1 MYTPFVMLLAGVV
14 GNIATL
20 PGQTNGVSPFTDF
33 LLGALPISRSQLSL
47 AYLAGTIFSALAMPA
62 VGAMYDRWGSR
73 KMGAAA
79 SLFLGASV
87 LAVSFADVAT
97 GALALLLPG
106 VAPAL
111 LATLVMSFGFFLV
124 RFFGQGT
131 LSMTSRNM
139 VMKWFDHR
147 RGMANAILGPLS
159 AIGFAF
165 APRFFN
171 TMIVAMGWRAA
182 WQAIG
187 FALVACV
194 VLFTLFTFRDP
205 SPEEQARI
213 REKAG
218 RARTGRLARFSLPEP
233 ARPERDYTLA
243 EARRTYSFWLFN
255 AVIGFSSLVSTGFT
269 FHVVSIFAMSGM
281 GRDEALAVFLP
292 ATLVAVA
299 VQAFGSVVSDYVR
312 LRSFAVLHMAG
323 VLMMMVSSLVLGPGL
338 SYWLLVFGLGLNTA
352 MMGINGVVVW
362 PRFFGLAH
370 LGRISGESFVWMVAG
385 SAFGPYAYS
394 LSEAFFGS
402 YDAAVRIF
410 ACLAAVLLA
419 LSWFAHNPNALAARR
434 SDGGGCP
441 FSR

>member
-1 MYTPFVMLLAGVV
+1 
-14 GNIATL
+14 
-20 PGQTNGVSPFTDF
+20 
-33 LLGALPISRSQLSL
+33 
-47 AYLAGTIFSALAMPA
+47 
-62 VGAMYDRWGSR
+62 
-73 KMGAAA
+73 MGAAA

-187 FALVACV
+187 LALVACV

-218 RARTGRLARFSLPEP
+218 RARTGRLARFSLLEP

-299 VQAFGSVVSDYVR
+299 VQAFGSIVSDYVR
-312 LRSFAVLHMAG
+312 LCSFAVLHMAG
-323 VLMMMVSSLVLGPGL
+323 VLMMISSLALGPGF

-370 LGRISGESFVWMVAG
+370 LGRISGESFVWIVAG

-402 YDAAVRIF
+402 YDAAVQLF
-410 ACLAAVLLA
+410 AGVAAVLLV
-419 LSWFAHNPNALAARR
+419 LSWFAHNPNALGA
-434 SDGGGCP
+434 GGRGVEECAS
-441 FSR
+441 SR

>member
-1 MYTPFVMLLAGVV
+1 MLLAGVV

-62 VGAMYDRWGSR
+62 V
-73 KMGAAA
+73 
-79 SLFLGASV
+79 
-87 LAVSFADVAT
+87 
-97 GALALLLPG
+97 
-106 VAPAL
+106 
-111 LATLVMSFGFFLV
+111 
-124 RFFGQGT
+124 
-131 LSMTSRNM
+131 
-139 VMKWFDHR
+139 
-147 RGMANAILGPLS
+147 
-159 AIGFAF
+159 
-165 APRFFN
+165 
-171 TMIVAMGWRAA
+171 
-182 WQAIG
+182 
-187 FALVACV
+187 
-194 VLFTLFTFRDP
+194 
-205 SPEEQARI
+205 
-213 REKAG
+213 
-218 RARTGRLARFSLPEP
+218 
-233 ARPERDYTLA
+233 
-243 EARRTYSFWLFN
+243 
-255 AVIGFSSLVSTGFT
+255 
-269 FHVVSIFAMSGM
+269 
-281 GRDEALAVFLP
+281 FLP

-323 VLMMMVSSLVLGPGL
+323 VLMMMISSLALDPGF

-410 ACLAAVLLA
+410 ACVAAVLLA
-419 LSWFAHNPNALAARR
+419 LSWFAHNPNALAARKR
-434 SDGGGCP
+434 AGEECP
-441 FSR
+441 SSR